1 MTSVQPGRRWH
12 KFGRPILALAVAAVF
27 TTAYWSQPP
36 VSEAAFMAPE
46 IPPGVMDEAPYHDSD
61 FVTQTLDLFTHAAT
75 LTTLNDGSMMAAW
88 FGGTREG
95 ARDVKIYSARYN
107 PVTRE
112 WGQNDVLA
120 ERDQTE
126 QAVDRMIRKLGNP
139 VLGQA
144 PDGKLWL
151 FYVSVSVGGW
161 AGSAIN
167 YMVSEDLGTNWST
180 PKRLVTSPFFNVS
193 TLVRGNPVFHAD
205 GSIGLPVYHESMGK
219 FPEYLRLDRDGRI
232 LDKARIDHGRRTL
245 QPDVVALSPTQAIAV
260 LRYAG
265 EPPNR
270 MMISESSAS
279 GLQWSEPLVTEIANP
294 NSGLAAIR
302 YDEDEILLAL
312 NDLERGRHRLSLF
325 LADNKLR
332 HWRRVKVIE
341 QAPSDGDHLPTDL
354 FREHIT
360 AEFLKSDNDSH
371 ASRLGDYLAQLD
383 QRMCEEEGCEFK
395 YDYPY
400 LTQSDDGRFH
410 LIYTWNKS
418 MIKHVTFN
426 RAWLEQKQ

>member
-1 MTSVQPGRRWH
+1 
-12 KFGRPILALAVAAVF
+12 
-27 TTAYWSQPP
+27 
-36 VSEAAFMAPE
+36 MAPD
-46 IPPGVMDEAPYHDSD
+46 IPAGVLDEAPFYDSD

-75 LTTLNDGSMMAAW
+75 LTTLSDGSMMAAW
-88 FGGTREG
+88 FGGSREG
-95 ARDVKIYSARYN
+95 ARDVKIYGARFN
-107 PVTRE
+107 PVTQE
-112 WGQNDVLA
+112 WGENLVLA

-144 PDGKLWL
+144 PDGRLWL

-167 YMVSEDLGTNWST
+167 YMVSDDLGANWST

-265 EPPNR
+265 DPPNR
-270 MMISESSAS
+270 MMISESNAS
-279 GLQWSEPLVTEIANP
+279 GMQWSEPLVTEIANP

-302 YDEDEILLAL
+302 FDEDEILLAL
-312 NDLERGRHRLSLF
+312 NDLEKGRHRLSLF
-325 LADNKLR
+325 LADNNLR
-332 HWRRVKVIE
+332 HWRRVKVVE
-341 QAPSDGDHLPTDL
+341 QSPSDGDHLPTDL
-354 FREHIT
+354 FRQHIS
-360 AEFLKSDNDSH
+360 AGFLESDDDSH
-371 ASRLGDYLAQLD
+371 TNRLNDFLGGLD
-383 QRMCEEEGCEFK
+383 KRMCEEEGCEFK

-400 LTQSDDGRFH
+400 LTQSNDGRFH

-426 RAWLEQKQ
+426 RAWLEQAQ